1 MPKKGVRVRISGK
14 QRPKIDVE
22 AVAQI
27 IIALGRELDGRD
39 RDKQAS
45 SSARAE
51 AVSP

>member
-1 MPKKGVRVRISGK
+1 MPKKGVRVKIIGK
-14 QRPKIDVE
+14 QRPRIDVE

-45 SSARAE
+45 ASARTE

>member
-1 MPKKGVRVRISGK
+1 MPKKGVRVRVSGK
-14 QRPKIDVE
+14 QRPRIDVE

-39 RDKQAS
+39 RDKQATAF
-45 SSARAE
+45 ARTE